1 MSLPKSLAERTLRR
15 ITETYA
21 LTEAPG
27 LEGGPHM
34 TLRSQMSP
42 SPVGTVRLFRGGPLQ
57 KVVAVSLV
65 VPPIGLDS
73 HMVFAFTKAESPIP
87 HFTIDSVGTG
97 AFYAF
102 HLDLIPRADLAAYLP
117 YMNATLFPL
126 TAAFEAALKI
136 PGLTP
141 AMLSPRQRA
150 LMSPWMLAHR
160 ADEAA
165 FAAVDGPVT
174 AYLDHWMH
182 LVDKGISPEATLEIS
197 KAALAE
203 RDRLNRAALFN
214 PETDP
219 VWLQVDR
226 LLGADVSARIR
237 DLLKAQS

>member
-1 MSLPKSLAERTLRR
+1 MSLPSNLASQTLRR
-15 ITETYA
+15 ITDTYA
-21 LTEAPG
+21 LKEVSGP
-27 LEGGPHM
+27 EGGPHM

-42 SPVGTVRLFRGGPLQ
+42 EPVGTVRVFRGPPPQ

-65 VPPIGLDS
+65 VPPIGLVS
-73 HMVFAFTKAESPIP
+73 HMVFAFTPAESAIP
-87 HFTIDSVGTG
+87 HFTIDSVSTG

-126 TAAFEAALKI
+126 TAAFDDALKI

-141 AMLSPRQRA
+141 AMLAPRQRA

-160 ADEAA
+160 ANAEA
-165 FAAVDGPVT
+165 FAAVDVPVT
-174 AYLDHWMH
+174 AYLDHWMR
-182 LVDKGISPEATLEIS
+182 LVDKGISPETTLGLTP
-197 KAALAE
+197 AALAE

-226 LLGADVSARIR
+226 LLGAETSLRIR